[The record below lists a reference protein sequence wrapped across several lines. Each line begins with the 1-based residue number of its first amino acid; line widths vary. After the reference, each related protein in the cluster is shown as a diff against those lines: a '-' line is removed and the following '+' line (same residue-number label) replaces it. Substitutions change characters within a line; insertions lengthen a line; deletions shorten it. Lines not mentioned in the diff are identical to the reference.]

1 MAIRTKK
8 FILNNNNINPKTYLF
23 MKKITSLFAA
33 LMAVVAVNAA
43 TVTFGSS
50 DFKGEHNKSAEAVT
64 KSGVTITPAKENG
77 SNNPVINIY
86 NEVTTLRIYAK
97 GSLTIDAGTNK
108 ITSVTLKLNS
118 ATNGKRLTTM
128 TSNAGEVTVKGD
140 PDWTAT
146 WTNAGVNKVVFT
158 VGDIATLGTESTK
171 PGQIHIMEI
180 TVVTDGEGGGNEGG
194 DEEEGDYSF
203 EPTEVTTINETMIS
217 ADYQTIPD
225 YNLIDLY
232 MESETANIELW
243 LFADDVTNGIPAGTY
258 TINNSMESNTAMASP
273 GGDEL
278 YDYPCYLA
286 TDFTEEG
293 YTAAYY
299 LVSGTVTITK
309 DAANYKVVVAA
320 TSYNGSTI
328 NATYEGEIEEY
339 IADGVENVEA
349 SALNIRMNN
358 GNLIV
363 GAEAGE
369 QVSVYNVAGQML
381 YNTVATG
388 ETTIRGL
395 QANQVVVVRVADK
408 AAKVIL

>member
-43 TVTFGSS
+43 TVTFGSADLS
-50 DFKGEHNKSAEAVT
+50 TDAMT
-64 KSGVTITPAKENG
+64 KSGVTVTPAKENG
-77 SNNPVINIY
+77 QTAPGIY
-86 NEVTTLRIYAK
+86 PFEGVNTLRVYAK
-97 GSLTIDAGTNK
+97 GSLTFDAGTDN
-108 ITSVTLKLNS
+108 ITSITLKLNS
-118 ATNGKRLTTM
+118 STNGKRLTTM
-128 TSNAGEVTVKGD
+128 TSDAGEVTVKGD

-158 VGDIATLGTESTK
+158 VGDKATLGSEGDTK
-171 PGQIHIMEI
+171 AGQIHIMEI
-180 TVVTDGEGGGNEGG
+180 IVVTDGEGGGNEGG

-232 MESETANIELW
+232 MESETANIDLW
-243 LFADDVTNGIPAGTY
+243 LFADDVANGIPAGTY

-286 TDFTEEG
+286 TNFNADG
-293 YTAAYY
+293 YYTAAYY
-299 LVSGTVTITK
+299 LTAGTVTITK

-381 YNTVATG
+381 YNTIATG

>member
-1 MAIRTKK
+1 
-8 FILNNNNINPKTYLF
+8 

-43 TVTFGSS
+43 TVTFGSADLS
-50 DFKGEHNKSAEAVT
+50 TSAMT
-64 KSGVTITPAKENG
+64 KSGVTVTPAKAP
-77 SNNPVINIY
+77 SSSTNNAINTF
-86 NEVTTLRIYAK
+86 EGVKTLRIYADAT
-97 GSLTIDAGTNK
+97 LTIDAGTNK

-128 TSNAGEVTVKGD
+128 TSDAGEVTVTGN

-146 WTNAGVNKVVFT
+146 WTNEGVNKVVFT
-158 VGDIATLGTESTK
+158 VGEKATLGSENTK
-171 PGQIHIMEI
+171 AGQIHIMEI
-180 TVVTDGEGGGNEGG
+180 IVVTDGEGGGNEGG

-203 EPTEVTTINETMIS
+203 EPTEVTTITETMNY
-217 ADYQTIPD
+217 ADYSTEPD

-232 MESETANIELW
+232 MESETATIELW

-299 LVSGTVTITK
+299 LTTGTVTITK

-381 YNTVATG
+381 YNIVATG

>member
-1 MAIRTKK
+1 MPIRTKK

-43 TVTFGSS
+43 TVTFGSADLS
-50 DFKGEHNKSAEAVT
+50 TDAMT
-64 KSGVTITPAKENG
+64 KSGVTVTPAKENG
-77 SNNPVINIY
+77 QTAPAINTFDGV
-86 NEVTTLRIYAK
+86 NTLRVYAK
-97 GSLTIDAGTNK
+97 GSLTFDAGTAK
-108 ITSVTLKLNS
+108 ITSITLKLNS
-118 ATNGKRLTTM
+118 STNGKRLTTM
-128 TSNAGEVTVKGD
+128 TSDAGEVTVTGD

-158 VGDIATLGTESTK
+158 VGEKATLGSDGDTK
-171 PGQIHIMEI
+171 AGQIHIMEI
-180 TVVTDGEGGGNEGG
+180 IVVTDGEGGGNEGG

-232 MESETANIELW
+232 MESETSIVELW
-243 LFADDVTNGIPAGTY
+243 MFADDVTNGIPAGTY
-258 TINNSMESNTAMASP
+258 TISNSMESNTVMASP
-273 GGDEL
+273 GGDAES
-278 YDYPCYLA
+278 DYPSFLA
-286 TDFTEEG
+286 TDFTAEG
-293 YTAAYY
+293 YYTAAYY

-349 SALNIRMNN
+349 SALNIRVNN

>member
-1 MAIRTKK
+1 
-8 FILNNNNINPKTYLF
+8 

-43 TVTFGSS
+43 TVTFGSADLS
-50 DFKGEHNKSAEAVT
+50 TSAMT
-64 KSGVTITPAKENG
+64 KSGVTVTPAKENG
-77 SNNPVINIY
+77 QTAPAIKTFEGVN
-86 NEVTTLRIYAK
+86 TLRVYAK

-171 PGQIHIMEI
+171 LGQIHIMEI

-217 ADYQTIPD
+217 AEYQTIPD

-232 MESETANIELW
+232 MESETSIVELW
-243 LFADDVTNGIPAGTY
+243 MFADDVTNGIPAGTY
-258 TINNSMESNTAMASP
+258 TISNSMESNTVMASP
-273 GGDEL
+273 GGDAES
-278 YDYPCYLA
+278 DYPSFLA
-286 TDFTEEG
+286 TDFTAEG
-293 YTAAYY
+293 YYTAAYY

>member
-1 MAIRTKK
+1 
-8 FILNNNNINPKTYLF
+8 

-43 TVTFGSS
+43 TVTFGSADLS
-50 DFKGEHNKSAEAVT
+50 TSAMT
-64 KSGVTITPAKENG
+64 KSGVTVTPAKENG
-77 SNNPVINIY
+77 QTAPAINTFEGV
-86 NEVTTLRIYAK
+86 NTLRVYAK
-97 GSLTIDAGTNK
+97 GSLTFDAGTAK
-108 ITSVTLKLNS
+108 ITSITLKLNS
-118 ATNGKRLTTM
+118 STNGKRLTTM
-128 TSNAGEVTVKGD
+128 TSDAGEVTVTGD

-158 VGDIATLGTESTK
+158 VGDKATLGSEGDTK
-171 PGQIHIMEI
+171 AGQIHIMEI
-180 TVVTDGEGGGNEGG
+180 IVVTDGEGGGNEGG

-232 MESETANIELW
+232 MESETSIVELW
-243 LFADDVTNGIPAGTY
+243 MFADDVTNGIPAGTY
-258 TINNSMESNTAMASP
+258 TISNSMESNTVMASP
-273 GGDEL
+273 GGDAES
-278 YDYPCYLA
+278 DYPSFLA
-286 TDFTEEG
+286 TDFTAEG
-293 YTAAYY
+293 YYTAAYY